1 MSKIEIRSLTK
12 IFGDSPKDAL
22 ALLNAGKDKDEI
34 LKATHN
40 AIGVHDISLDIEE
53 GEIVVLMGLSG
64 SGKSTLLRCL
74 NRLIEPDAGTVTVDG
89 ENVMKLSPSALRAFR
104 QKKFGMVFQNFAL
117 FPHRNVLQNVAYG
130 LEVMGMERA
139 LRRDRAMEMI
149 ERVGLKG
156 WEESSPHQL
165 SGGMQQRVGLAR
177 ALALDPDILLMDEAF
192 SALDPLIR
200 RDMQDELVRLQ
211 DELQKT
217 IVFVSHDLDEALNIG
232 DRIVLMRN
240 GGVIQTGTA
249 EDIMTAPADSYV
261 SRFVADIDMSR
272 VLTAAS
278 IMKRSEAVAVL
289 GVDGPRTALRK
300 MRHSSIANLFVLDR
314 RHRLVGMINGSDTV
328 SLLRRETKDFDSII
342 IRDITTVTPETPVSE
357 IIPIMA
363 NLPYPLAVIDQ
374 DKRLK
379 GVIVRG
385 LLLEALTNGDSDA
398 APDAPAAD
406 AILETERV
414 ALSEKSK
421 EEQGE
426 VVA

>member
-12 IFGDSPKDAL
+12 VFGDSPKEAL
-22 ALLNAGKDKDEI
+22 AMLKAGKDKDEVFSKTNHAVGI
-34 LKATHN
+34 
-40 AIGVHDISLDIEE
+40 HDVSLDIEE
-53 GEIVVLMGLSG
+53 GEIIVLMGLSG

-74 NRLIEPDAGTVTVDG
+74 NRLIEPDLGNILIDG
-89 ENVMKLSPSALRAFR
+89 EDVMALSSAGLRRFR
-104 QKKFGMVFQNFAL
+104 QQKFGMVFQNFAL
-117 FPHRNVLQNVAYG
+117 FPHRNVLQNVEYG
-130 LEVMGMERA
+130 LEVMGVDR
-139 LRRDRAMEMI
+139 LTRRNKAMEMI

-156 WEESSPHQL
+156 WEESTPQQL

-200 RDMQDELVRLQ
+200 RDMQNELVRLQ

-232 DRIVLMRN
+232 DRIVLMRD
-240 GGVIQTGTA
+240 GRVIQTGTA
-249 EDIMTAPADSYV
+249 EDIMTSPADSYV

-272 VLTAAS
+272 VLTAGS
-278 IMKRSEAVAVL
+278 IMKRSESVAVL

-314 RHRLVGMINGSDTV
+314 RHRLLGMITGPDTVGLLRSDTK
-328 SLLRRETKDFDSII
+328 SLDSILV
-342 IRDITTVTPETPVSE
+342 RDITTVSPDTPVPD

-363 NLPYPLAVIDQ
+363 SLPYPLAVVDKDQ
-374 DKRLK
+374 RLL

-385 LLLEALTNGDSDA
+385 LLLDALTSNDPEEVTPEDDVSEEIV
-398 APDAPAAD
+398 PDEEKAD
-406 AILETERV
+406 QPGGNV
-414 ALSEKSK
+414 A
-421 EEQGE
+421 
-426 VVA
+426 